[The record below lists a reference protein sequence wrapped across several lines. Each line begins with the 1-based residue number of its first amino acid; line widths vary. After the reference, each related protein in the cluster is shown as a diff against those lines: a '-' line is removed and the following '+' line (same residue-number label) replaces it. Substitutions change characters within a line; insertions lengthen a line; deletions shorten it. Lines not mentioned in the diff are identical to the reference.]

1 MSQHA
6 YKLTDTKLLVNPYNF
21 LFKEATVRT
30 KRCLHLFLVPWAI
43 IQTYQARLS
52 VKNAMV
58 HQPAGVQWQYSGQ
71 GGSLILVRGQGSL
84 SPVSLGHTEM
94 ERDQTVSCVLQVS
107 QYFRLGCLLFTF
119 NTTFWVL
126 SFVFAGH
133 YCVANITIQCP
144 AGTYGPKEGLQ
155 RERDCA
161 ICPAGTCD
169 VLQIYLCIDLT
180 CVYLLMSQ
188 LSNITRVTRGCKY

>member
-6 YKLTDTKLLVNPYNF
+6 HKLTDTKLLVNPYNF
-21 LFKEATVRT
+21 LFKEAIVRT

-43 IQTYQARLS
+43 TQTYQARQS

-58 HQPAGVQWQYSGQ
+58 HQPAGVQWLRSGQ
-71 GGSLILVRGQGSL
+71 GGSLILVRGQGNL
-84 SPVSLGHTEM
+84 SPVLLGHTEM
-94 ERDQTVSCVLQVS
+94 ERDLTVLCVLQVS
-107 QYFRLGCLLFTF
+107 QYFRLGCLLFMF

-126 SFVFAGH
+126 TFVFAGY

-161 ICPAGTCD
+161 ICPAGICD
-169 VLQIYLCIDLT
+169 VLQIYLCIDFT
-180 CVYLLMSQ
+180 CVS
-188 LSNITRVTRGCKY
+188 IC